1 MFLNPPFLFESPF
14 NLAVVPV
21 FVNAGAALLPAL
33 FAGLASAL
41 ALLFKPK
48 ELFRMC
54 RKKPQV
60 PLILVAGSVLLF
72 FLIRWMAAPG
82 AAVETS
88 GRPAGSESGRSGTDW
103 SKVAIEI
110 LRQEER
116 ARLVGRVPPP
126 AETPKNG
133 HAGKSADSPLVY
145 RVNYQR
151 SGHQGGPSPTGLSL
165 LWEFRQ
171 DDTMVLSSPLV
182 SGKFVYCAT
191 AYLDPP
197 GTYGSVFCL
206 DAATGRKVW
215 ETFLK
220 SSAPEVDFKGFFS
233 SPALTADGKDLII
246 GQGLHVDGKVELV
259 CLEAATGRV
268 KWLLPTPL
276 HIESS
281 PAIEGDVVVA
291 GAGAVEVGPDHKP
304 KGDPNGRGHPGY
316 VLGARISDGKEL
328 WRFPVVDPES
338 SPAIH
343 EGVAFIGSG
352 LNGGGVV
359 ALRIAEG
366 LSEKDRLVWK
376 TDTPF
381 PATGSVTLYGEVV
394 LVGCGNG
401 DFVFAAPDPEGMVL
415 ALDRETGN
423 VRWAVPMPD
432 AVLGT
437 IAVRDGIAICPVR
450 NGEVVSLDLKS
461 NGKELWRQRISERSP
476 VLSGPAFTG
485 THVYATTCDGYLSV
499 LDAATGKV
507 LERVYI
513 NHESKPGELG
523 LTFSSP
529 LVSGGR
535 VLVGSETGG
544 LRCYAGSEAE

>member
-1 MFLNPPFLFESPF
+1 MPFVSTAD
-14 NLAVVPV
+14 LAVVPV
-21 FVNAGAALLPAL
+21 FVNAGAAVLPAL
-33 FAGLASAL
+33 LAGLASAV
-41 ALLFKPK
+41 ALLFKPR
-48 ELFRMC
+48 ELIRVC
-54 RKKPQV
+54 RRKPHI
-60 PLILVAGSVLLF
+60 PLTLVAGGVLLF
-72 FLIRWMAAPG
+72 LLIRWAAAPG
-82 AAVETS
+82 TVSETS
-88 GRPAGSESGRSGTDW
+88 GRGAGSEPGRGGTDW
-103 SKVAIEI
+103 SRVAIEI

-116 ARLVGRVPPP
+116 ARLEGSVPSSTG
-126 AETPKNG
+126 TPEDG
-133 HAGKSADSPLVY
+133 HAGQPADRPWVY
-145 RVNYQR
+145 RGDYQR
-151 SGHQGGPSPTGLSL
+151 SGYQGGPSPTGLSL

-182 SGKFVYCAT
+182 SGEFVYGAT

-220 SSAPEVDFKGFFS
+220 SSSPELDFKGFFS
-233 SPALTADGKDLII
+233 SPALTADGKHLLI
-246 GQGLHVDGKVELV
+246 GQGLHTDGEAELV

-268 KWLLPTPL
+268 EWLLPTPL

-281 PAIEGDVVVA
+281 PAVEGDIVVA
-291 GAGAVEVGPDHKP
+291 GAGAIEVAPDHKP

-328 WRFPVVDPES
+328 WRFPLIDPES

-352 LNGGGVV
+352 INGAGVV
-359 ALRIAEG
+359 ALRIAADPG
-366 LSEKDRLVWK
+366 APDRLVWK
-376 TDTPF
+376 ADTPF
-381 PATGSVTLYGEVV
+381 PATGSVTLHDELV

-401 DFVFAAPDPEGMVL
+401 DFVFAAPNPQGTVL
-415 ALDRETGN
+415 ALDRETGK
-423 VRWAVPMPD
+423 VRWSVPMPD

-450 NGEVVSLDLKS
+450 NGEIVALDLES
-461 NGKELWRQRISERSP
+461 EGRELWRQRISERSP
-476 VLSGPAFTG
+476 ALAGPAFTG
-485 THVYATTCDGYLSV
+485 THVYATTSDGYLSI

-535 VLVGSETGG
+535 VFVGSETGG
-544 LRCYAGSEAE
+544 LRCYVGTGNLPCTP